1 MKDLFSTQSKN
12 YATFRPSY
20 PASLY
25 DFIFDK
31 VRKFDTAWDAGCGN
45 GQVAKDVA
53 PMFRK
58 VFATDISAKQ
68 LKQAVKVENVFYS
81 VAGETTSFDSRM
93 FDLITVGQAIHW
105 FDRDLFYKEVK
116 RVGKPGGV
124 IAVWGYSLLHVDPVI
139 DEKLRH
145 FYTQIVGPYW
155 DAERQ
160 LVDEQ
165 YKTISFPFD
174 EIRTPEF
181 SFAIE
186 WSLAELEGYLSTWSS
201 VQKYIAAKGE
211 DPVPAFISRIT
222 PLWES
227 ERKTIRFPLFARIGM
242 IGDSR

>member
-31 VRKFDTAWDAGCGN
+31 VRKFDAAWDAGCGN

-58 VFATDISAKQ
+58 VFGTDISAKQ
-68 LKQAVKVENVFYS
+68 LDEAVKADNIFYS
-81 VAGETTSFDSRM
+81 IAGETTSFDAGT

-105 FDRDLFYKEVK
+105 FDREVFYKEVK
-116 RVGKPGGV
+116 RVGKPSGV
-124 IAVWGYSLLHVDPVI
+124 IALWGYSLLQVEPGI
-139 DEKLRH
+139 DKELH
-145 FYTQIVGPYW
+145 YFYTKVVGPYW
-155 DAERQ
+155 DAERK
-160 LVDEQ
+160 LVDRR
-165 YKTISFPFD
+165 YRTISFPFD
-174 EIRTPEF
+174 EIKTPEF
-181 SFAIE
+181 SFTFE

-201 VQKYIAAKGE
+201 VQKYITAKGE